1 MRFGATCWAE
11 SFQRLPRTFPW
22 VIRDSSAG
30 AATEM
35 YSLVLCREMEKS
47 WVKISVRELAEGT
60 KGRVTQQ
67 GVSSDI
73 LLTFCLVIIL
83 SIWSTKFWF
92 SDGGS
97 EDSV

>member
-1 MRFGATCWAE
+1 
-11 SFQRLPRTFPW
+11 
-22 VIRDSSAG
+22 
-30 AATEM
+30 M
-35 YSLVLCREMEKS
+35 YSLVLGWEKEKS
-47 WVKISVRELAEGT
+47 WVKISILELAEGA
-60 KGRVTQQ
+60 KGRVTKQ